1 MLVSETEKNAE
12 MISKT
17 NNIAISVDEGM
28 ASTDQTGRVV
38 KGKFSIGSAAGVVK
52 AARSR
57 EAWGAGS

>member
-28 ASTDQTGRVV
+28 SSTDQTGRVV
-38 KGKFSIGSAAGVVK
+38 KGKFSIGSAVGVVK
-52 AARSR
+52 AAGSR
-57 EAWGAGS
+57 EA